1 MKGLE
6 FLKQLK
12 FPFPIKQNVYWG
24 EMDAFGH
31 INNVIY
37 FRYFETGRINFF
49 NQTGFWKDLD
59 NETVRIVVV
68 KLDCNFVQEIIY
80 PKEIGIAVAIKEIGN
95 SSVKVH
101 HIVYDANDVNTIFA
115 HGEGVIVGT
124 DPQTG
129 KSKPWSPLL
138 KEKLSQFL

>member
-80 PKEIGIAVAIKEIGN
+80 PKEIGIAVALHPALRRTKRRKFVRHSHPDRDPVAYLAG
-95 SSVKVH
+95 SVAQQNFTESATH
-101 HIVYDANDVNTIFA
+101 SARRN
-115 HGEGVIVGT
+115 
-124 DPQTG
+124 Q
-129 KSKPWSPLL
+129 
-138 KEKLSQFL
+138 